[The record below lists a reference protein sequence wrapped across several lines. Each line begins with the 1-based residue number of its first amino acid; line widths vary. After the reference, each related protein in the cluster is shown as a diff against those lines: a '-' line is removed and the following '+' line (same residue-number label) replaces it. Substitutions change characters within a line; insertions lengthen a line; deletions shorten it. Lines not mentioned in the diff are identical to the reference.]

1 MSFAAAFAPVFVQV
15 GLTFVLL
22 FWAGITRVRLVRSGV
37 VKAGDVALG
46 QPRWPEKPTQ
56 LINAYQNQLELPVL
70 FYVLMVAAFFSGQM
84 TMTLA
89 VLSWLFVGARLLH
102 ALVHVTTNAMAR
114 RFFLFLAG
122 ALILLAMWVAF
133 LLEVFLSKG

>member
-1 MSFAAAFAPVFVQV
+1 VSFAAAFAPVFVQV

-37 VKAGDVALG
+37 VKAADVALR
-46 QPRWPEKPTQ
+46 QAKWPEKATL

-70 FYVLMVAAFFSGQM
+70 FYLLMVAAYFGGHM
-84 TMTLA
+84 TLTLA
-89 VLSWLFVGARLLH
+89 VLSWLFVGSRLLH
-102 ALVHVTTNAMAR
+102 ALVHVTTNAMGR

-122 ALILLAMWVAF
+122 ALILLAMWI
-133 LLEVFLSKG
+133 VFLVEVLASGT

>member
-1 MSFAAAFAPVFVQV
+1 MSLAAAFAPVFIQV

-22 FWAGITRVRLVRSGV
+22 FSAGITRVRLVRQGV
-37 VKAGDVALG
+37 VKAADVALR
-46 QPRWPEKPTQ
+46 QANWPEKATQ

-70 FYVLMVAAFFSGQM
+70 FYLLMVAAFFSGHM

-102 ALVHVTTNAMAR
+102 ALVHVTTNDMRR

-122 ALILLAMWVAF
+122 ALILLAMW
-133 LLEVFLSKG
+133 LVFLVEVLFGSA